1 MRTNRGVIT
10 DEMRDHAITM
20 RDAGMKSAAISA
32 ILGTSK
38 GPIDATFQIYDA
50 VKEDNPLTDY
60 SYRTPGIIRWAC
72 ERLGKDY
79 DTVINR
85 KTNPQAPEKREER
98 EDNTALA
105 FSMLLE
111 AVKNLTDAVNG
122 IETRMSV
129 MQMALAGMRDDGNQ
143 NGKKIIEAINVNGDI
158 QTKEWQAIKDKL
170 EAIKINTKRRPWK
183 EENT

>member
-1 MRTNRGVIT
+1 MRSERRIIT

-20 RDAGMKSAAISA
+20 RDAGMKSMAISA

-50 VKEDNPLTDY
+50 VKEDKPLTDY
-60 SYRTPGIIRWAC
+60 CYRTPSIIRWAC
-72 ERLGKDY
+72 ARLGKDY
-79 DTVINR
+79 DAVTNR
-85 KTNPQAPEKREER
+85 TTEITPKQK

-105 FSMLLE
+105 FMSLLE

-122 IETRMSV
+122 IETRMSA
-129 MQMALAGMRDDGNQ
+129 MQMTLAGMRDDGNQ
-143 NGKKIIEAINVNGDI
+143 NGKKIIETINVNGDI

-170 EAIKINTKRRPWK
+170 EAIKNNTKRRPWK
-183 EENT
+183 EENP